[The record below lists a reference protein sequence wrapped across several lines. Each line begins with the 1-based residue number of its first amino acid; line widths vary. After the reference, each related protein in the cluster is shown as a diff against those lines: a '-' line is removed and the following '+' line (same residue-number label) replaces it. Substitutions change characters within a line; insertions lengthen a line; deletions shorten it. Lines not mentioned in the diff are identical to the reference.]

1 MEQLVERLNCRGYAA
16 GGWASAA
23 RRLIE
28 PAKAASLFGTN
39 LAKPWRTCQ

>member
-28 PAKAASLFGTN
+28 PAKAVAL
-39 LAKPWRTCQ
+39 RD

>member
-1 MEQLVERLNCRGYAA
+1 MEQLVERLNCRGAHPPAA
-16 GGWASAA
+16 YP